1 MPLRTFGELQR
12 RDFNHA
18 VHLRSVGDMYPLV
31 DRKARDLPELMVAVR
46 AKRTDTV
53 GGEGCVLG
61 EFMIYGFKL
70 SACAEFVLYHCCY
83 TSNRNGI

>member
-1 MPLRTFGELQR
+1 MPLRALWKLQR

-18 VHLRSVGDMYPLV
+18 VHLRSVGDMYSLV
-31 DRKARDLPELMVAVR
+31 YRKARDLPELMVAVR

-61 EFMIYGFKL
+61 EFMIDGFKL

>member
-1 MPLRTFGELQR
+1 MPLRTFWKLKR
-12 RDFNHA
+12 RNLHNA
-18 VHLRSVGDMYPLV
+18 IHLRSVGDMYSLV
-31 DRKARDLPELMVAVR
+31 YRKARDLPELMVAVR

-61 EFMIYGFKL
+61 EFMIDGFKL
-70 SACAEFVLYHCCY
+70 SACAEFVLYHRCY